1 MDRTE
6 ESFQKSMQQFKAKN
20 LVLETHDDGLVQVKH
35 ISGRTFAS
43 GYMER
48 DKIPGWLEENM
59 DRIIETVKASGLL
72 TPCVHKI
79 EMANGVTLQSKFVEP
94 KNQLRG
100 NSPIP
105 EQEIYLNDSTQKNIR
120 KLALELEALTEEER
134 MILLIESLGFK
145 VTIDKVSELF
155 YGVAITDEKEQV
167 IFAEKLFKTEIVDRL
182 ATIYYQ
188 IFKNK
193 YSLI

>member
-1 MDRTE
+1 MDRIE

-48 DKIPGWLEENM
+48 DKIPGWLEDNM

-79 EMANGVTLQSKFVEP
+79 EFQNGSILKSEFVEVE
-94 KNQLRG
+94 NQGRG

-105 EQEIYLNDSTQKNIR
+105 DQELPHSDSIFTLHMITGYPEEKILDFL
-120 KLALELEALTEEER
+120 KLSGLSFDKAKIKLKDFEKLGLDLSTVNR
-134 MILLIESLGFK
+134 LLILGDLRYEK
-145 VTIDKVSELF
+145 
-155 YGVAITDEKEQV
+155 TD
-167 IFAEKLFKTEIVDRL
+167 I
-182 ATIYYQ
+182 
-188 IFKNK
+188 
-193 YSLI
+193 